1 MSRKIRI
8 PVRALGSEVE
18 DPRIADLAAWVAAH
32 RGMEADLITFKLEE
46 SLRGQE
52 DVDIP
57 AAGGRFY
64 RSRLIASLKGVDD
77 RVLKREPA
85 VDPREVT
92 ADAERIIA
100 LRKGTWCALPAP
112 QLWGITDHYYRDH
125 EEFLA
130 SLSRCVKQLM
140 RSMRD
145 RGIKGHILLC
155 DRYLVD
161 EVEELAGAKVRFYAE
176 HPTLNDL
183 SVLLERQRS
192 IAVPADHIA
201 AALELLNEFEIAR
214 LTIVDPSPEALGAV
228 QSHFDPGSFEAGGY
242 CRKDCPG
249 YWTRIIDSAFVIR

>member
-18 DPRIADLAAWVAAH
+18 DPELADLSAWVAAH

-52 DVDIP
+52 DLDIP

-64 RSRLIASLKGVDD
+64 MPRLIKAFSGVDD

-85 VDPREVT
+85 VNHREVT
-92 ADAERIIA
+92 ADAEWITI
-100 LRKGTWCALPAP
+100 LRKGAWCALPAP
-112 QLWGITDHYYRDH
+112 QLWGITDHYFHDH

-130 SLSRCVKQLM
+130 SLSRCAKQLM

-155 DRYLVD
+155 DHYRD
-161 EVEELAGAKVRFYAE
+161 EELEELAGAKVRFYTE
-176 HPTLNDL
+176 HPTMNDL

-192 IAVPADHIA
+192 IAVPADRIA
-201 AALELLNEFEIAR
+201 SALGLLNEFEIAR
-214 LTIVDPSPEALGAV
+214 LTIVDPTQEALKAV
-228 QSHFDPGSFEAGGY
+228 QSHLDPGSFEAGGY

-249 YWTRIIDSAFVIR
+249 YWGRIIESAFIVR